1 MALDLRS
8 KGGMNIVLLGPQ
20 GSGKG
25 TQATLLQE
33 KTCLPKIST
42 GDLLREIAQG
52 RTPLGEKIK
61 SYQSKGLLVPDEIVV
76 EVIKGR
82 VQRKD
87 CKNGFILE
95 GFPRTLIQAEHLG
108 KITAI
113 DKVVVLKISDTE
125 AVSRLSARRQ
135 CKKCNAIYGL
145 NNLKIN
151 KCTKCGS
158 DLYQREDDKPQAIK
172 KRLKLYKKE
181 TEPLIKYYGKKVVEI
196 DGSKSIENVL
206 NNILKKLGV

>member
-113 DKVVVLKISDTE
+113 DKVVVLKISDAE
-125 AVSRLSARRQ
+125 AVKRLSARRQ
-135 CKKCNAIYGL
+135 CKKCNTIYGL
-145 NNLKIN
+145 SSKTD
-151 KCTKCGS
+151 KCAKCGS
-158 DLYQREDDKPQAIK
+158 DLYQREDDKPEAIK
-172 KRLKLYKKE
+172 KRLELYKKE

-196 DGSKSIENVL
+196 DGAKPVEKVL
-206 NNILKKLGV
+206 EDILKKLGS